1 MKNVFALVDCN
12 NFYVS
17 CERLFRPALNGRPV
31 VVLSNNDGCVISRSN
46 EAKALGI
53 PMGEPYFK
61 IRSFARRRNVHIFSS
76 NYALYGDLSARVMA
90 VLHRMEA
97 EMEVYSIDEAFLS
110 LPGGNGWNWLDYAAG
125 LRARI
130 AREVG
135 IPVSIGIGAT
145 KTLAK
150 IAARMAKKELGA
162 EWGAEGRADSGYPG
176 VFELADE
183 GQTDAVLQQTDVHDI
198 WGIGSR
204 FTARLYRQGI
214 RTGLEL
220 KRADGGWA
228 RKHLTVVGARIVMEL
243 NGISCLPLAKAP
255 SSKKSIVTSR
265 SFGQPVTAVSDL
277 REAVITFASRAA
289 VKLREQQLEA
299 GALHL
304 FLATSRFGEPSTV
317 YSNGQTITLP
327 SPTADTPIL
336 ITMALRCLQSLY
348 KPGYGYQKAGV
359 MLAGLAPRGYRQQ
372 SLFAPAAA
380 ENRPLMTALD
390 QINSKWGTDT
400 IRYGLTGAGK
410 SWEMR
415 QSRKSPAYTTNWREL
430 PVVKA

>member
-1 MKNVFALVDCN
+1 VKNVFALVDCN

-17 CERLFRPALNGRPV
+17 CERLFRPDLNGRPV

-61 IRSFARRRNVHIFSS
+61 IRSLVRRRSVHVFSS
-76 NYALYGDLSARVMA
+76 NYALYGDLSARVMD

-110 LPGGNGWNWLDYAAG
+110 LPGGNGWNRLDYAAG

-150 IAARMAKKELGA
+150 IAARMAKKE
-162 EWGAEGRADSGYPG
+162 GRADSGCPG
-176 VFELADE
+176 VFELAGK
-183 GQTDAVLQQTDVHDI
+183 GQTDAVLQQTDVQDI
-198 WGIGSR
+198 WGIGGR
-204 FTARLYRQGI
+204 FTARLHRQGI
-214 RTGLEL
+214 RNGLEL
-220 KRADGGWA
+220 KNADREWV
-228 RKHLTVVGARIVMEL
+228 RKHLTVAGARIVMEL
-243 NGISCLPLAKAP
+243 NGISCLPLAKVP

-265 SFGQPVTAVSDL
+265 SFGQPVTAAGDL

-299 GALHL
+299 GVFHL

-327 SPTADTPIL
+327 SPTADTPVL
-336 ITMALRCLQSLY
+336 IAMALRCLQSLY

-359 MLAGLAPRGYRQQ
+359 MLAGLALRGYRQQ
-372 SLFAPAAA
+372 GLFAPAAV
-380 ENRPLMTALD
+380 ENGPLMTALD
-390 QINSKWGTDT
+390 HINGKWGADT
-400 IRYGLTGAGK
+400 IRYGLTGAGNL
-410 SWEMR
+410 WEMR